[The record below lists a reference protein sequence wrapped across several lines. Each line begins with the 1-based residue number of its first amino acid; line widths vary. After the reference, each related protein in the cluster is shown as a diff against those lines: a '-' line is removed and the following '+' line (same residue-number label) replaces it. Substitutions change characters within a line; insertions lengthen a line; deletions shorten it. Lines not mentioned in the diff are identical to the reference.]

1 MGRGVLIVEEWAH
14 RPLGHYPNRFM
25 EVAEGFASAGYRV
38 ETLTSCG
45 WHQESPDRRPTVPVR
60 RYGRVAF
67 LLLQITNRLHPSN
80 DKTRT
85 AVGLLRAAL
94 LVRQVRRATKRMGDP
109 NADVVVVGAAAP
121 PEILPLFVRS
131 GVWITHVF
139 LPEPR
144 CGPRISAALLRRAAQ
159 SQRSC
164 AFTIAVPTAEWADA
178 YRRTGAT
185 VVCIPLA
192 GIRNTTPIT
201 DAAKQLGIPPA
212 RRIAL
217 LFGAGHGD
225 KDGETVA
232 ASFRTLDDWQLLIV
246 GRAAS
251 SSEINSAHWRV
262 PPVVIS
268 GFVDGETRSL
278 AFEAADVV
286 VLSFVAGYRRNSGTF
301 MDAMAHG
308 VPVVVS
314 EDSIAADLTERYGV
328 GVTFIAGDSD
338 SLQQALGRVP
348 ANIDPAALA
357 AIRAEWSNDAV
368 VRAHLAVLGH
378 A

>member
-1 MGRGVLIVEEWAH
+1 MCRGVLIVEEWAH

-45 WHQESPDRRPTVPVR
+45 WHQEGPDRRPTVPVR

-67 LLLQITNRLHPSN
+67 LLLRITNRLRPSN
-80 DKTRT
+80 DKART

-109 NADVVVVGAAAP
+109 HANVVVVGTAAP
-121 PEILPLFVRS
+121 PEVLPLFVRS
-131 GVWITHVF
+131 GTWITHVF
-139 LPEPR
+139 LPEPW
-144 CGPRISAALLRRAAQ
+144 CGPRITAALVRRAAT
-159 SQRSC
+159 SQRERS
-164 AFTIAVPTAEWADA
+164 FTIAVPTPEWADA

-192 GIRNTTPIT
+192 GIRSTSPIT
-201 DAAKQLGIPPA
+201 DAAKKLGIPPE

-217 LFGAGHGD
+217 LFGAGHSE
-225 KDGETVA
+225 KDGETVVS
-232 ASFRTLDDWQLLIV
+232 SFRTLGDWQLLIV
-246 GRAAS
+246 GRS
-251 SSEINSAHWRV
+251 MSRSEIDFVDWRV
-262 PPVVIS
+262 PPVVID
-268 GFVDGETRSL
+268 GFVDSETRSM

-314 EDSIAADLTERYGV
+314 RDSVAADLTERYGV
-328 GVTFIAGDSD
+328 GVTFTPGDSD
-338 SLQQALGRVP
+338 SLQQALDRVP
-348 ANIDPAALA
+348 ANIEPAALA

-368 VRAHLAVLGH
+368 ARSHIAALNNA
-378 A
+378 

>member
-1 MGRGVLIVEEWAH
+1 
-14 RPLGHYPNRFM
+14 
-25 EVAEGFASAGYRV
+25 
-38 ETLTSCG
+38 
-45 WHQESPDRRPTVPVR
+45 
-60 RYGRVAF
+60 
-67 LLLQITNRLHPSN
+67 
-80 DKTRT
+80 
-85 AVGLLRAAL
+85 
-94 LVRQVRRATKRMGDP
+94 
-109 NADVVVVGAAAP
+109 
-121 PEILPLFVRS
+121 
-131 GVWITHVF
+131 
-139 LPEPR
+139 
-144 CGPRISAALLRRAAQ
+144 
-159 SQRSC
+159 
-164 AFTIAVPTAEWADA
+164 
-178 YRRTGAT
+178 

-212 RRIAL
+212 RPIAL

-225 KDGETVA
+225 KDRETVA

-251 SSEINSAHWRV
+251 RSEIDSAHWRV
-262 PPVVIS
+262 PPVVIG

-278 AFEAADVV
+278 AFEAADIV

-314 EDSIAADLTERYGV
+314 EDSVAADLTERYGV

-348 ANIDPAALA
+348 AAIDPAALA
-357 AIRAEWSNDAV
+357 AIRAELSNDAV
-368 VRAHLAVLGH
+368 ARAHIAVLDH